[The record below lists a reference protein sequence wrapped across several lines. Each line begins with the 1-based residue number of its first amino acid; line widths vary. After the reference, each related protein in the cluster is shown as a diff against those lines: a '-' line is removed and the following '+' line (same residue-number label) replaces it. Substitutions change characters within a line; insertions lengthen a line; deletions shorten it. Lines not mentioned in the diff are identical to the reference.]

1 MAHVRLPQLRMTQ
14 IRMAHIGHLDAHHG
28 GTASRDHSRHHHYG
42 SFASRTPGHPDSIAG
57 AENGPIDWNDLLPRH
72 IVGICGGF
80 VAAIGIAATLL
91 VGPSGFVPLAAAGS
105 AIAACGFAAE
115 IGHGLVKTGRRFLQ
129 GVVGAGGHGDD
140 RR

>member
-1 MAHVRLPQLRMTQ
+1 MAQ
-14 IRMAHIGHLDAHHG
+14 IRMAPLGHLHAHQG
-28 GTASRDHSRHHHYG
+28 GALSRDRSRHHHHHG
-42 SFASRTPGHPDSIAG
+42 GFASRTPGHPDSVAG
-57 AENGPIDWNDLLPRH
+57 AETGPIDWNDLLPRH

-91 VGPSGFVPLAAAGS
+91 VGPPGFLPLATAGS

-115 IGHGLVKTGRRFLQ
+115 IGHGLATAGRRFLQ
-129 GVVGAGGHGDD
+129 SVMGADGHGDH